1 MGQEFDLIADY
12 REDQGK
18 GASRRLRLEG
28 KVPAIIYGAGRP
40 PRALTFDHSKVV
52 RQLENE
58 SFYSSILNIKV
69 GEKSQAAILK
79 DVQRHP
85 SKRQILHLDLQRI
98 VEDKQIKMNVPIHY
112 VSEDVAVG
120 VKEGGG
126 TVTKMV
132 TDVEVT
138 CLPKDLPEY
147 LDVDISQLELN
158 EMLYLTDIKVPDG
171 VEIVALAHVEEEQ
184 QAHPIVS
191 IHIIKEEII
200 EEEVPEE
207 EELEAIEGEE
217 GEEGEAPAEGA
228 AAEDDSKTES
238 TDE

>member
-1 MGQEFDLIADY
+1 MAKNFDLIADF

-18 GASRRLRLEG
+18 GASRRLRREG

-40 PRALTFDHSKVV
+40 PRSVTFDHNKVMQ
-52 RQLENE
+52 QLENE
-58 SFYSSILNIKV
+58 SFYSSILSVKV

-85 SKRQILHLDLQRI
+85 FKRLIMHIDLQRI
-98 VEDKQIKMNVPIHY
+98 VEDQAIKMNVPIHY
-112 VSEDVAVG
+112 VGEDEAPG

-132 TDVEVT
+132 NDIEVT

-147 LDVDISQLELN
+147 LDLDISHLELD
-158 EMLYLTDIKVPDG
+158 EMMYLTDIKVPEG
-171 VEIVALAHVEEEQ
+171 VEIVGLAQAEEEQ
-184 QAHPIVS
+184 AQPIVS
-191 IHIIKEEII
+191 IHFIHEEII

-207 EELEAIEGEE
+207 ELEGVEGEE
-217 GEEGEAPAEGA
+217 GEEGEAPEGEA
-228 AAEDDSKTES
+228 AAEGDSEAETP
-238 TDE
+238 DE